1 MWALCLIKRD
11 KTVSGL
17 IPLCVFTMGKICKGL
32 HRFPVIR
39 MNIKTKL

>member
-17 IPLCVFTMGKICKGL
+17 IPLCVFTMGRAL
-32 HRFPVIR
+32 HRFSVIR